1 MPRGKEYSVSIDLGT
16 NTVKGVVISTD
27 NTGQMFFEAYG
38 SVKAVG
44 IDNGD
49 VKDAVA
55 LKASVQK
62 LIDDLTGQLGKK
74 EIEAEFRI
82 CFTDGEYSVFSEN
95 VEEEISTEEPVLVT
109 QNTIDNIMSR
119 ISQNKLKQGNTNIHK
134 KYVRK
139 YILDDEKVVFN
150 PVDMEAKKL
159 NVEMVFVSS
168 EGRSAEVF
176 RRLFE
181 ELLGSSDFLLLPSLV
196 SSAEAVL
203 TDTEKQH
210 GVVCVVLGHEF
221 SELIIYK
228 ENLPVHISRIPLGIK
243 NIVRDIAVV
252 LGTSQDEAER
262 LLVTNGY
269 ATMNP
274 PSSESSVEY
283 FGLDERTRKRVTVRK
298 LSTVVFA
305 RVKELLNKIRRE
317 VQMFMNQHP
326 EYSEDGIPGGIV
338 FTGGGAKLRGLS
350 DTGVES
356 LKMPVRVGTYETSFN
371 PRIEESED
379 VSNDPVFSACL
390 GNIVDE
396 ESKQMGFSEGIATE
410 QRRRSLGDFIRSLF
424 FGGVEDEL

>member
-95 VEEEISTEEPVLVT
+95 VEEEISSEEPVLVT
-109 QNTIDNIMSR
+109 QNTIDGIMSR

-262 LLVTNGY
+262 LLVTSGY

-326 EYSEDGIPGGIV
+326 EYSEDGLPGGIV
-338 FTGGGAKLRGLS
+338 FTGGGAKLRGLG

-410 QRRRSLGDFIRSLF
+410 QRRRSFGDFIRSLF